1 MPQPTSFLIFVQ
13 HTAGASG
20 RSGVQ
25 RVVVELVRSLSAL
38 RPVRCVKWDPIEG
51 QLRFADARDL
61 EALFDGPPPPGVK
74 APARAW
80 ALHER
85 FSDQLEPGVRHCL
98 IMPEIPFHLPDGN
111 EMLARMYSQ
120 CRDYGVEVASIFYD
134 LIPIVHDAY
143 AGDRARHMRYVAELC
158 RHDHI
163 LAISRFSAK
172 TLADY
177 AAEDEV
183 SARITAVP
191 LPDIDDPARRLAPVE
206 DDAGRD
212 TILLL
217 GTVEPRKGQM
227 AVLRSFLDASRTSP
241 ALAKLRIVLIG
252 SLHPAVAEEL
262 RALAARDPR
271 IDYRGYCPDAVVE
284 ALFARTL
291 FTVFASTDEGFGLP
305 IAESLS
311 HGVPVLCA
319 NFGSM
324 AEVAE
329 QGGCLTIDVRDEAA
343 LGAAQARLAEDG
355 ALRASLRS
363 QIARRRFRTWEDYGR
378 AVVDAIET
386 APPRRAEPS
395 AAFVTEAGDAALGGL
410 DPAAF
415 ESLVAADTLLLSGPG
430 QIEEFLSEVERR
442 GSDAAAPPRLLAAVD
457 GTTPGRIAE
466 RRREIGFQ
474 VEVARAE
481 HAHRVRL
488 AKLPAA
494 TRRPRLLRIVLST
507 YNRAD
512 FVAANVDWL
521 LRHVTRRR
529 PEVEVVVVDNA
540 STDDTEARL
549 AHFAGAPGF
558 RYLRN
563 TANVGMLGNLNV
575 CSTLPGAEYV
585 WMIGDDDFIVPEQV
599 AAICAALEQNF
610 GVPLATTNFGV
621 FLRDRLSPHDDP
633 RDFLAEAQPLAPTPR
648 PSGLT
653 TVAEAAAQHD
663 NLFTAI
669 YPIIWRADIVAAAFN
684 HPFSGVPFGTLIES
698 IPSTDHI
705 LRTLGRAEIYWHAP
719 IGVVGN
725 LANSWSRHRPRWH
738 SVLMPLALEL
748 ARDAGVEPR
757 LVRTWA
763 GVHRDLFDDA
773 MRLAAERGW
782 ILPPVSDADREVA
795 RRVLGL
801 RLASEAGR

>member
-1 MPQPTSFLIFVQ
+1 MSQPTSFLVFVE

-51 QLRFADARDL
+51 QLRFADVRDL
-61 EALFDGPPPPGVK
+61 EALFGGPPPPGVA
-74 APARAW
+74 APTRAW
-80 ALHER
+80 ALRER
-85 FSDQLEPGVRHCL
+85 FSDHLEPGARHCL

-111 EMLARMYSQ
+111 EMFARVYSQ

-163 LAISRFSAK
+163 LAISRFSAE
-172 TLADY
+172 TLRDY
-177 AAEDEV
+177 AGEDEV
-183 SARITAVP
+183 SARITPVP
-191 LPDIDDPARRLAPVE
+191 LPDIDHLDRRVAPAE

-227 AVLRSFLDASRTSP
+227 AVLRAFLEATKTSS

-262 RALAARDPR
+262 RALSARDAR
-271 IDYRGYCPDAVVE
+271 IEYRGYCPDAVVQD
-284 ALFARTL
+284 LFARSL

-305 IAESLS
+305 IAESLAR
-311 HGVPVLCA
+311 GVPVLCA

-329 QGGCLTIDVRDEAA
+329 EGGCLTIDVRDQAA
-343 LGAAQARLAEDG
+343 LAAALARLAEDA
-355 ALRASLRS
+355 ALRAGLRAE
-363 QIARRRFRTWEDYGR
+363 IARRRFRTWEDYGR
-378 AVVDAIET
+378 AVVSAIE
-386 APPRRAEPS
+386 
-395 AAFVTEAGDAALGGL
+395 AARPGWGDPQASFVTEAGDSALGDL
-410 DPAAF
+410 DPDAF
-415 ESLVAADTLLLSGPG
+415 DALVAADTLVLPG
-430 QIEEFLSEVERR
+430 VDQIETFLSEVERR
-442 GSDAAAPPRLLAAVD
+442 VPTGAGPPRLLAAAD
-457 GTTPGRIAE
+457 PATPGRIAE
-466 RRREIGFQ
+466 RGRQIGFQ

-481 HAHRVRL
+481 RAHRARL
-488 AKLPAA
+488 AKLPLA
-494 TRRPRLLRIVLST
+494 TRRPILLRIVLST
-507 YNRAD
+507 YNRAA

-521 LRHVTRRR
+521 LRGVARVRSK
-529 PEVEVVVVDNA
+529 VEIVVVDNA
-540 STDDTEARL
+540 STDDTEDRL
-549 AHFAGAPGF
+549 AHFGGAPGF

-585 WMIGDDDFIVPEQV
+585 WMIGDDDFIVPDQL

-610 GVPLATTNFGV
+610 GVGLATVNFGV
-621 FLRDRLSPHDDP
+621 FLRERLSPHDDP
-633 RDFLAEAQPLAPTPR
+633 RDFLAEAQPLARAPR
-648 PSGLT
+648 PSGLM
-653 TVAEAAAQHD
+653 TVAEAAGQHD

-684 HPFSGVPFGTLIES
+684 HPFTGTPFGTLIES
-698 IPSTDHI
+698 IPSTDYI

-719 IGVVGN
+719 VGVVGN

-748 ARDAGVEPR
+748 ARDAGLDPR
-757 LVRTWA
+757 RARDWA
-763 GVHRDLFDDA
+763 GVHRDLFEEA
-773 MRLAAERGW
+773 MRLAAEGGW
-782 ILPPVSDADREVA
+782 VLPPVSDADRQVA

-801 RLASEAGR
+801 RLAPEAPR